1 MAQLTLNGTVRA
13 QSGRGDEMEPLL
25 RAMAAAGRSEPGC
38 LHYSVHRS
46 LEDTD
51 LFLFVGFWASKEAM
65 ERVGE
70 SDANMELFGQMQP
83 MMDGMPDMQVYAAL
97 DDD

>member
-25 RAMAAAGRSEPGC
+25 RAMDAAGRSEAGC

-46 LEDTD
+46 VEDAD
-51 LFLFVGFWASKEAM
+51 LFLMVGFWATQQAM
-65 ERVGE
+65 ERVGQ

-83 MMDGMPDMQVYAAL
+83 LMDGMPDMEVYQAI

>member
-13 QSGRGDEMEPLL
+13 QSGRGAEMEPLL
-25 RAMAAAGRSEPGC
+25 RAMASTGLSDPGC
-38 LHYSVHRS
+38 GHYSIHRS
-46 LEDTD
+46 LEDVD
-51 LFLFVGFWASKEAM
+51 LFLMVGFQDSKQAM

-83 MMDGMPDMQVYAAL
+83 MMDGMPDVQVYEAL
-97 DDD
+97 